1 MHRSPV
7 IFRCLLAAWLAS
19 AMLLMAQQAENAP
32 EQTSTQERLERAGWW
47 PTKEQASGDGFVG
60 AKACAQCH
68 EQMVASQRK
77 TAMARTLMSGAQSDI
92 LSSHTGHS
100 FKLNNFDYHI
110 AASTS
115 GPSYNV
121 ALAGGREKSL
131 DAPVAWAFGS
141 GEISQV
147 YYSKLS
153 ESWVESYFSYFPT
166 IQGFAATPAQRAA
179 PTTVEE
185 ALGRTVPAAQLR
197 GCFSCHS
204 TGMTTGKLEPER
216 LIPGVSCEACH
227 GPGAAHVAAMKAGIR
242 DTSFIFNPKR
252 LKPVDQVDFCGACHK
267 TWVDV
272 SMEGTYGVA
281 QVRFPAYR
289 LESSKCWGDA
299 GDARLTCAGCHDPH
313 KPLVEIA
320 SSYDKNCLSCH
331 ANGETKSSVQHSAA
345 ACPRAT
351 KDCATCHM
359 PKYEIEDTH
368 YKFTDHMIRV
378 VKEQR
383 FPG

>member
-1 MHRSPV
+1 
-7 IFRCLLAAWLAS
+7 
-19 AMLLMAQQAENAP
+19 
-32 EQTSTQERLERAGWW
+32 
-47 PTKEQASGDGFVG
+47 
-60 AKACAQCH
+60 
-68 EQMVASQRK
+68 MVASQRK
-77 TAMARTLMSGAQSDI
+77 TAMARTMMSGSASEI
-92 LSSHTGHS
+92 LNSHAGHS
-100 FKLNNFDYHI
+100 FDLQQFDYHI
-110 AASTS
+110 GRS
-115 GPSYNV
+115 GSQPFYRVSR
-121 ALAGGREKSL
+121 GERSL
-131 DAPVAWAFGS
+131 EMPIRWAFGS

-147 YYSKLS
+147 YYSKLN
-153 ESWVESYFSYFPT
+153 ESWIESYFSYFPEV
-166 IQGFAATPAQRAA
+166 QGFAATPAQKAV
-179 PTTVEE
+179 PETVEE
-185 ALGRTVPAAQLR
+185 ALGRSVPAAQLR

-227 GPGAAHVAAMKAGIR
+227 GPGAAHVAAMKSGAR
-242 DTSFIFNPKR
+242 DATFIFNPKR

-272 SMEGTYGVA
+272 SMEGTSGVA

-299 GDARLTCAGCHDPH
+299 GDARLTCAGCHNPH
-313 KPLVEIA
+313 QPLVKIA
-320 SSYDKNCLSCH
+320 SSYDKNCVSCH
-331 ANGETKSSVQHSAA
+331 IIPGAKPTAQHFAA

-368 YKFTDHMIRV
+368 YKFTDHMIRI
-378 VKEQR
+378 VKQQK